1 MEDYLCVFRS
11 VIVWHNAAIILP
23 NNDDKMLVITE
34 TKKGIRQ
41 INIAYFDGQFWHGMG
56 SMSKVIAWA
65 YMPNVNNLKKA
76 GGTDGQA

>member
-1 MEDYLCVFRS
+1 MES
-11 VIVWHNAAIILP
+11 VIFWNNPDEILP
-23 NNDDKMLVITE
+23 NTDEKMLVITE

-56 SMSKVIAWA
+56 SMTGVIAWA